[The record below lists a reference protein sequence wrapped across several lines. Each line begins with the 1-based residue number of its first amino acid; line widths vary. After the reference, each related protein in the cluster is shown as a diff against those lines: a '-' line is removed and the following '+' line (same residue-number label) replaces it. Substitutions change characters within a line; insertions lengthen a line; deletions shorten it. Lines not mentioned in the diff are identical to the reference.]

1 MKHLFNGIFGMALA
15 CSLVAVAQAQN
26 AVTVV
31 VNGQQ
36 MNFDQPPVEQ
46 AGRVYVPLRGI
57 FEQLGASV
65 VYQNGTINATD
76 NRRNISLHIGSNQAT
91 VDGQQVVISSPP
103 FVQGSRTLVPLRF
116 IAQSLGAAVDWNNNT
131 DTVTITG
138 GPGERAGYGNGNGY
152 NQPPPQPMNPNQ
164 YLLDRAPVGDAN
176 SAEPAISARFVAPM
190 QRDSVRVLLD
200 GHDITSAVYFND
212 RGFQWTPGHP
222 LDPGPHHVQ
231 VSGTTRDGATV
242 ETGWYFRVQP

>member
-1 MKHLFNGIFGMALA
+1 MRHAIVGAAAAALA
-15 CSLVAVAQAQN
+15 LCPLAGQAQN

-65 VYQNGTINATD
+65 VYQNGTINATGQG
-76 NRRNISLHIGSNQAT
+76 RNISLHIGSNQAT
-91 VDGQQVVISSPP
+91 VNGQAVIISSPP
-103 FVQGSRTLVPLRF
+103 FVAGSRTLVPLRF
-116 IAQSLGAAVDWNNNT
+116 IAQSLGAAVDWNNNN
-131 DTVTITG
+131 DTVIITG
-138 GPGERAGYGNGNGY
+138 GPGERAGYGNGYNGPA
-152 NQPPPQPMNPNQ
+152 QQQPMNANQ
-164 YLLDRAPVGDAN
+164 YLLDRAPLGDAN
-176 SAEPAISARFVAPM
+176 SPEPAISARFAVPM
-190 QRDSVRVLLD
+190 QRDSLRVLLD
-200 GHDITSAVYFND
+200 GRDITSAVYFND

-222 LDPGPHHVQ
+222 LDPGPHHIQ
-231 VSGTTRDGATV
+231 LSGTTRDGATV